1 MKVVRISRSDTGQC
15 CCRVL
20 VPNKL
25 HPSSVV
31 AVAGRQHLQHA
42 TAASTWMLT
51 KGSQCVEFLST
62 IHQFIRPSHQG
73 QASFSRRRPLLP
85 ISPIKLPITPHGR
98 HPPSPHPPPKLPAW
112 SRKRYRRR
120 RRRRRRWPC
129 PHCLPCVLCPAAGAA
144 ACSVCSQFLLL
155 IVAVHCLPPTT
166 ATVPLTECPT
176 LDSDHGP
183 RRPSAPSQILHRP
196 PAAGLAR
203 WLLAHR
209 YPTIRRR
216 RRRPCSVKV
225 LVQLLSEILPHLR
238 HHSPAARLE
247 AKSSDPSFASPSQSS
262 RRHPSLRRSSP

>member
-1 MKVVRISRSDTGQC
+1 MSPPPRTGRAWMKVVRISRSDTGQC

-73 QASFSRRRPLLP
+73 QASFSRLRPLLP

-120 RRRRRRWPC
+120 RRRRWPC
-129 PHCLPCVLCPAAGAA
+129 PHCLPCVLCPVSCA
-144 ACSVCSQFLLL
+144 LLL
-155 IVAVHCLPPTT
+155 VL
-166 ATVPLTECPT
+166 
-176 LDSDHGP
+176 
-183 RRPSAPSQILHRP
+183 
-196 PAAGLAR
+196 
-203 WLLAHR
+203 LLALCEANSSCSSSPSTVSH
-209 YPTIRRR
+209 
-216 RRRPCSVKV
+216 RRRP
-225 LVQLLSEILPHLR
+225 R
-238 HHSPAARLE
+238 SP
-247 AKSSDPSFASPSQSS
+247 
-262 RRHPSLRRSSP
+262 